1 MKHIIIGTAGH
12 VDHGKTML
20 IKSLTGV
27 DTDRLK
33 EEKERGI
40 SIELGFAQLSLPSG
54 KRAGIVDVPG
64 HERFIKNM
72 LAGVGGIDLVLLVIS
87 ADEGVMPQTREHV
100 DIIQLLQVKKGIV
113 VLTKADLVDE
123 EWLGLVT
130 EEVGEFLQH
139 TVLRDAP
146 VVSVSS
152 ATGQGIPE
160 LLHLIDKIVE
170 DTEERI
176 SIGKLRL
183 PIDRVF
189 SVTGFGT
196 VVTGTILSGRV
207 ALGDTVEVMP
217 QGLLSRV
224 RSLQVHGQKV
234 EQARAGQRTAVNVTG
249 LVVDEV
255 KRGSVLA
262 TPNSLTPSYRLDVRL
277 LLLKSAP
284 KPIKNRARVRMYLGT
299 DEILGRVRLLDREE
313 LETGEEAYAQLELE
327 EQVVAGKG
335 DRFVIRS
342 YSPMRTIGGGTVIDA
357 NAPRHK
363 RFRPEIQELLATIEM
378 GTPDELIDQFLAG
391 KNGLFTMEELVTA
404 TGLTRADV
412 EQNLRKLADN
422 HQVKFIATDKS
433 NLLVSNQ
440 VYQKWGLET
449 QNMANAYH
457 QEHPLREGYPKEEL
471 RSRKYSFISN
481 KNFPYLLSSME
492 MDGFI
497 RLFEKTVASVEFTGQ
512 LPENHQKRLESMA
525 AQIKEGGF
533 QPPSWAEVAKSHLIK
548 DTEAQEYLHYLLRQ
562 GELVKIGEDL
572 YFPTKQYEEAKQLI
586 ISFLRENKEIS
597 VGQTR
602 DLLQTSRKFALPLL
616 DSLDRERLTRR
627 VGDNRIL
634 VQG

>member
-72 LAGVGGIDLVLLVIS
+72 LAGVGGIDLVLLVIA

-123 EWLGLVT
+123 EWLGLVS
-130 EEVGEFLQH
+130 EEVREFLQH

-160 LLHLIDKIVE
+160 LLQLIDEIVE

-249 LVVDEV
+249 LEVDEV
-255 KRGSVLA
+255 KRGSVLS
-262 TPNSLTPSYRLDVRL
+262 TPKSLTPSYRLDIRL

-284 KPIKNRARVRMYLGT
+284 KPLKNRTRVRMYLGT

-357 NAPRHK
+357 NAPKHK

-412 EQNLRKLADN
+412 EQNLSKLVDN
-422 HQVKFIATDKS
+422 HQVKFIAKDKS

-497 RLFEKTVASVEFTGQ
+497 RLFEKTVANVEFTGQ

-533 QPPSWAEVAKSHLIK
+533 QPPSWAEVAKSHPIK
-548 DTEAQEYLHYLLRQ
+548 DTEVQEYLHYLLRQ

-572 YFPTKQYEEAKQLI
+572 YFPAKQYEEAKQLI

-627 VGDNRIL
+627 VGDNRVL